1 MVSSARGIKLPAH
14 TAIIRITAPIASPT
28 SAAAVDDAVE
38 HVLALLLLDRHLIF
52 AVVADSKP
60 HTLATLAVTLVCS
73 IQSRVDRL
81 LRKGAFATHLGDI
94 VGVGRS
100 SHNSS
105 VAETGRALG
114 RSLIAVTA
122 RGRKSLF
129 HYSK

>member
-60 HTLATLAVTLVCS
+60 HALATLAVTDCHRDECTVELH
-73 IQSRVDRL
+73 RGGFGDW
-81 LRKGAFATHLGDI
+81 KLGI
-94 VGVGRS
+94 ERWIWMV
-100 SHNSS
+100 
-105 VAETGRALG
+105 
-114 RSLIAVTA
+114 
-122 RGRKSLF
+122 
-129 HYSK
+129 